1 MWLLAIVVVAT
12 VIAGPI
18 GFLIS
23 IGIIWYILSQK
34 NDIDT
39 SQTTPPEHHQRHI
52 EILTPCID
60 ILCYFSLKYEKEW
73 TPEKVKYIKDLFR
86 TICQNSIEQ
95 DFLKNR
101 LKLKTRP
108 DLSYN
113 ISLWLKTK
121 PSTDDKK
128 IIYDAIVILLI
139 NTCKNAEI
147 IRQESLSF
155 GSNIGLEYPYC
166 QNILNEHIYQQ
177 EGPSTNTSEIEEAAK
192 VLGVSIDAKI
202 EEIQKAYRLKI
213 KDFHPDRNTNV
224 TPAVKQMLEEQAH
237 LINEAREIL
246 LSYK

>member
-1 MWLLAIVVVAT
+1 MILALLAAMVSSGKA
-12 VIAGPI
+12 
-18 GFLIS
+18 S
-23 IGIIWYILSQK
+23 
-34 NDIDT
+34 
-39 SQTTPPEHHQRHI
+39 
-52 EILTPCID
+52 
-60 ILCYFSLKYEKEW
+60 
-73 TPEKVKYIKDLFR
+73 
-86 TICQNSIEQ
+86 
-95 DFLKNR
+95 
-101 LKLKTRP
+101 
-108 DLSYN
+108 
-113 ISLWLKTK
+113 
-121 PSTDDKK
+121 
-128 IIYDAIVILLI
+128 
-139 NTCKNAEI
+139 EI